1 MREVSFISLTR
12 RTFMENLI
20 KEFSYID
27 HLIAKKNDIMS
38 AMTANKILL
47 RVTSTQ
53 KPDGVFQVVG
63 MRTTQGMMERKI
75 LNKDKA
81 KELEQIIATDQLA
94 LNAVN
99 EMLKEEIIKRDTK

>member
-27 HLIAKKNDIMS
+27 HLIAKKNDIMG
-38 AMTANKILL
+38 AMTSNKILL
-47 RVTSTQ
+47 RVASTQ
-53 KPDGVFQVVG
+53 KPDGVFQVVPV
-63 MRTTQGMMERKI
+63 RTQQGVMERKI

-81 KELEQIIATDQLA
+81 RELEQIIATDNLA
-94 LNAVN
+94 LNVVDD
-99 EMLKEEIIKRDTK
+99 MLKEEST